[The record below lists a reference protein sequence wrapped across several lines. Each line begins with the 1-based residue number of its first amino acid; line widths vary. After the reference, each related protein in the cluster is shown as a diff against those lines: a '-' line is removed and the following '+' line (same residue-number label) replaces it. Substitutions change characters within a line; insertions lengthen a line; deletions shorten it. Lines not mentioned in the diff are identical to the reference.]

1 MKQIADTDLVRS
13 QSIENIIPRLDF
25 KPNRKVSDKMG
36 YMYDWMSQYHLQE
49 ELITRDFIVTP
60 RGYQFIA
67 EVFVPADRLFR
78 ALCCLDTKKAKEITL
93 YYDYQWTKKWV
104 EITEKNKGI
113 VFELYPNQDLS
124 VEDFCLRWLL
134 KKNNIWNAW
143 LSKHQEFKKKYIY
156 KKGNRNWITKE
167 GCRAYLETFNIG
179 DQVRRMSFFI
189 SENLSGLRRTY
200 SFIQK
205 QDLSKKKNLFKLCED
220 NFFKRIKIQTY
231 DLRIFYSNVENA
243 RQYLINTLKNNHPH
257 DE

>member
-78 ALCCLDTKKAKEITL
+78 ALCCKKKKKAKEITL